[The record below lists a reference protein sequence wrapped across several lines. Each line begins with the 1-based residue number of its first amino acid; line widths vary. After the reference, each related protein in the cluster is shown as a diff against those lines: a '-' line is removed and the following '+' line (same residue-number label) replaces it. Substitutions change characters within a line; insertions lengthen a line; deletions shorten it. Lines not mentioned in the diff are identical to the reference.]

1 MAASRTT
8 ARLLFLA
15 TLFAAATVSNATAE
29 QPRAVIELFTSQGCS
44 SCPPADELFAKM
56 AKEPDV
62 ITLSLPVDYWDRL
75 GWKDTFAKHAFTERQ
90 AAYASVRGDGQVYT
104 PQAVVNGRQ
113 HTVGSRRSS
122 IDQAV
127 TETSASLRIPLSVE
141 RKANEII
148 VSAGAVDGDNTAR
161 GKIVLMPILGAR
173 QVAIGRGENAN
184 RKVVYTNIVRDIIPI
199 GTWKG
204 RTAVI
209 KIPAAQFKNY
219 DGVVVLLQA
228 GTIAQPGAIIGAART
243 SLR

>member
-1 MAASRTT
+1 MAAFHST

-15 TLFAAATVSNATAE
+15 MLLTAATGLNAAA

-56 AKEPDV
+56 ANEPDV

-90 AAYASVRGDGQVYT
+90 TAYASVRGDGQVYT
-104 PQAVVNGRQ
+104 PQAVVNGIQ
-113 HTVGSRRSS
+113 HTVGSRRSG

-127 TETSASLRIPLSVE
+127 TETSASLRVPLSVE

-148 VSAGAVDGDNTAR
+148 VSAGPVDKDNAAS

-184 RKVVYTNIVRDIIPI
+184 RKVIYTNIVRDIIPI
-199 GTWKG
+199 GTWNG
-204 RTAVI
+204 RAAEI
-209 KIPAAQFKNY
+209 KIPAAQFKDY

-228 GTIAQPGAIIGAART
+228 GTIAKPGAIIGAART
-243 SLR
+243 PLR